1 MSIGNKIG
9 VDRIR
14 QPSGNPSVGKKWEEE
29 LFYDW
34 ELWLD
39 EVWEDQV

>member
-1 MSIGNKIG
+1 MIVTYLNTVLRRSNVSPSIGK
-9 VDRIR
+9 V
-14 QPSGNPSVGKKWEEE
+14 WEAE